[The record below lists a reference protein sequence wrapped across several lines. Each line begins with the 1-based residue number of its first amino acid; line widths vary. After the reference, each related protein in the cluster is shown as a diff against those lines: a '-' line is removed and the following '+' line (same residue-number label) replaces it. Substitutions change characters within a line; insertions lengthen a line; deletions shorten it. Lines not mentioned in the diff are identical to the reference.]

1 MMNQAATIL
10 FVTTAAASLSSWHT
24 AAASSP
30 SSHDSQ
36 FYSSEYGMQ
45 NPNIH
50 NGLYFAEAANVLD
63 NLDEFEALY
72 VTHHN
77 CA

>member
-10 FVTTAAASLSSWHT
+10 FVTTAAASMSSWHT
-24 AAASSP
+24 AVAY

-50 NGLYFAEAANVLD
+50 NGLYFAEAANVVD